1 MQGIIALLIGGS
13 GGLLIWALVAQ
24 KKLVDLRKEFGVVVD
39 AQQKAEQIRQSSR
52 KFENESK
59 KTASAISV
67 DAQQEAERIRQ
78 SAKKLEDASKNNART
93 IIDEAK
99 QKAGQIHQ
107 SSKRLEN
114 ESKKTANAIL
124 SRGKSEVKELEVRAN
139 KVKQYIN
146 FLENKK
152 KDTQRELDAANE
164 AISLKQN
171 DIHLLEVGYFE
182 ARYEFEDLPSYEEAL
197 QNIKEEQKLQLR
209 IDGSTGNGDAAAFC
223 TEMISFNNSTTQ
235 GRAMIKKILKLMLR
249 AFNGECDSFIA
260 RVTYKNISAMER
272 RIEGSFKQ
280 INKLGESWYCHLS
293 RKYLENRVEELQL
306 TFSYEEAKQN
316 EREEQAQIREQM
328 REEQRALRE
337 IERARE
343 QAEKDESKYSDM
355 LQKARREA
363 EQASEKDKFKM
374 AEKIA
379 RLEALLIEAET
390 NRQRAT
396 SQAQMTRSGYVYVIS
411 NIGSFGDSV
420 YKIGMT
426 RRLEPMDRVRELGDA
441 SVPFP
446 FDVHALIFTDDAPSL
461 ESELHRRFNDRR
473 LNLENLR
480 KEFFRVSIEEIRDEL
495 FRIHQE
501 EGLATALH
509 ITLAA
514 EAKQYRLSEVKRK
527 DLEKI
532 YSGEEASGQSLS

>member
-24 KKLVDLRKEFGVVVD
+24 RKVVELRKEFGIVVD
-39 AQQKAEQIRQSSR
+39 AQQKAESIRQA
-52 KFENESK
+52 SK
-59 KTASAISV
+59 K
-67 DAQQEAERIRQ
+67 
-78 SAKKLEDASKNNART
+78 
-93 IIDEAK
+93 
-99 QKAGQIHQ
+99 
-107 SSKRLEN
+107 LEN
-114 ESKKTANAIL
+114 ESKKTANAIIAGAQKEAEKIRQSAKKFEDL
-124 SRGKSEVKELEVRAN
+124 SKNNARTIIGEAKQKSEKINQASRKLENESKKTANAIISRGKLEVKELEIRAN
-139 KVKQYIN
+139 KVKQHIN
-146 FLENKK
+146 SLESKK
-152 KDTQRELDAANE
+152 KETQHELDAINE
-164 AISLKQN
+164 AIALKK
-171 DIHLLEVGYFE
+171 DDVYLLEVGYFE
-182 ARYEFEDLPSYEEAL
+182 SRHEFEDIPSYEAAL
-197 QNIKEEQKLQLR
+197 RDIKEEQKLQLR
-209 IDGSTGNGDAAAFC
+209 VDGSTGDRDAAAFC
-223 TEMISFNNSTTQ
+223 TELISFNNSTVQ

-260 RVTYKNISAMER
+260 RVTYKNILTMER
-272 RIEGSFKQ
+272 RIEGSFNQ
-280 INKLGESWYCHLS
+280 INKLGGSWYCHLS
-293 RKYLENRVEELQL
+293 RRYLENRVKELQL
-306 TFSYEEAKQN
+306 TFSYEEAKQK

-355 LQKARREA
+355 LQKARQEV
-363 EQASEKDKFKM
+363 EQASEKDKIKM

-379 RLEALLIEAET
+379 KLEALLADAEA
-390 NRQRAT
+390 NRQRAI

-411 NIGSFGDSV
+411 NIGSFGDNV

-426 RRLEPMDRVRELGDA
+426 RRLEPMERVRELGDA

-461 ESELHRRFNDRR
+461 ESELHRRFSNRR

-495 FRIHQE
+495 LRIHHE
-501 EGLATALH
+501 KGLATALH

-514 EAKQYRLSEVKRK
+514 EAKQYYLSETKRK
-527 DLEKI
+527 DLERI
-532 YSGEEASGQSLS
+532 YSGEEASGESFF